1 MAAVVFEAAFSWLSE
16 AFDVS
21 SGFFFFFFFQLS
33 FKNLA
38 ELVKWVTRVRSLT
51 GRVKN
56 SRYERKLLKFL

>member
-1 MAAVVFEAAFSWLSE
+1 MAAVVFEAAFSWLTE

-21 SGFFFFFFFQLS
+21 SGYYYFFFQSS

-38 ELVKWVTRVRSLT
+38 ELVKWVMRVRSLT

-56 SRYERKLLKFL
+56 SRYKRKLLKFP

>member
-1 MAAVVFEAAFSWLSE
+1 MAAVVFEAAFSWLTE

-21 SGFFFFFFFQLS
+21 SGYYFFFQSS

-38 ELVKWVTRVRSLT
+38 ELVKWVMRVRSLT

-56 SRYERKLLKFL
+56 SRYKRKLLKFP